1 MEGSSSGG
9 GGGGQREESA
19 WPAPTLSLSGAMP
32 ELDTEDEAFV
42 VYGEQPDHAGHL
54 HGFEA
59 PFFVV
64 HL

>member
-1 MEGSSSGG
+1 MEGRSGG
-9 GGGGQREESA
+9 GSGGRQREGFA
-19 WPAPTLSLSGAMP
+19 LPAPIASPSRAVP
-32 ELDTEDEAFV
+32 ELDTEDEASV